1 MKKRYPA
8 VAGYFYE
15 ADREQLIKRIE
26 WSYQH
31 PLGIGKLPVRGA
43 SRNRG
48 IRLFIAPHAG
58 YIYSG
63 PVASHTYYNIS
74 VAGNPGTFIIA
85 GPNHSGVGSLVATV
99 VDYVWETPLGGVEID
114 GELAKEIARRSGFL
128 DIDDI
133 PHENEHSIEVQIPF
147 LQHIF
152 GSSFKIVPIA
162 MAMQTIEV
170 ARDLANA
177 IAKAVEALGRDVIYI
192 ASTDW
197 SHYEPHEPTVRK
209 DLGALSYVEKL
220 DPEGFYRY
228 IVKENVTAC
237 GPGPTMIFIYL
248 AKTWGYRRAKILKY
262 ATSGDV
268 TGEKSWVVGY
278 ASAMAVYEG
287 DI

>member
-1 MKKRYPA
+1 MKRRRYPA

-26 WSYQH
+26 WSYNH
-31 PLGIGKLPVRGA
+31 PLGVGKLPVRDA
-43 SRNRG
+43 PRDRRA
-48 IRLFIAPHAG
+48 RLFIAPHAG
-58 YIYSG
+58 YMYSG
-63 PVASHTYYNIS
+63 PVASHTYYHIS
-74 VAGNPGTFIIA
+74 LSGNPGTFIIA
-85 GPNHSGVGSLVATV
+85 GPNHSGIGSMVATV
-99 VDYVWETPLGGVEID
+99 IDYIWETPLGEVEVD
-114 GELAKEIARRSGFL
+114 SELAKAIARNSSFL

-162 MAMQTIEV
+162 MAMQTIEA

-177 IAKAVEALGRDVIYI
+177 IAKAVETLGRDVIYI

-197 SHYEPHEPTVRK
+197 SHYEPHEPTVKK
-209 DLGALSYVEKL
+209 DLEALSYVERL

-228 IVKENVTAC
+228 IIERNVTAC
-237 GPGPTMIFIYL
+237 GPGPTMVFIYL
-248 AKTWGYRRAKILKY
+248 AKIWGYKRARIFKY

-268 TGEKSWVVGY
+268 TGEKAWVVGY
-278 ASAMAVYEG
+278 ASATAVYE
-287 DI
+287 

>member
-1 MKKRYPA
+1 MRRRYPA

-15 ADREQLIKRIE
+15 ASREDLVRRIE

-31 PLGIGKLPVRGA
+31 QLGVGRLPVRGSQRDR
-43 SRNRG
+43 SR
-48 IRLFIAPHAG
+48 RLFIAPHAG
-58 YIYSG
+58 YMYSG

-74 VAGNPGTFIIA
+74 LAGNPGVFIIA
-85 GPNHSGVGSLVATV
+85 GPNHSGLGSLVATV
-99 VDYVWETPLGGVEID
+99 IDYVWETPLGEVEVD
-114 GELAKEIARRSGFL
+114 SELAKAIVRNSSYL

-133 PHENEHSIEVQIPF
+133 PHESEHSIEVQIPF

-152 GSSFKIVPIA
+152 GNDFKIVPIA
-162 MAMQTIEV
+162 MAMQTLEA

-177 IAKAVEALGRDVIYI
+177 IARAVETLGRDVIYI

-197 SHYEPHEPTVRK
+197 THYEPHDIAVKK
-209 DLGALSYVEKL
+209 DQEALSYVENL

-228 IVKENVTAC
+228 IEEMNVTAC
-237 GPGPTMIFIYL
+237 GPGPTMVFMYL
-248 AKTWGYRRAKILKY
+248 ARLWGYRRARILKY

-278 ASAMAVYEG
+278 ASAMAEP
-287 DI
+287 